1 MASAENPERILLT
14 GGAGFIGSNV
24 VKILRERYP
33 ETRLRVLHLP
43 KENLLNLKGMDDV
56 ELMAGDITRAAD
68 VERAVSGCDVVFH
81 LAAIYAFWLPDMS
94 AMHRVNVEGTRVVL
108 DECLRQKVRRVVYT
122 SSIVCFTGQGA
133 DVICDEASPFS
144 MADMV
149 YAKSKHDSHVLAEE
163 YARKGLDVVIV
174 CPAIPMGPGD
184 VGPTPSGRMVT
195 DIFAFPLPLAVD
207 SEINIIDVRDCA
219 MGHVL
224 ALEKGRSGESYILGG
239 ENYTYADMLRR
250 VLRLCGIRKPIVK
263 LPGLLMKPLAIGFTL
278 SARIT
283 GKPPLL
289 TTTEVDMAR
298 LCALVDAGKARRELG
313 LTVRPLEQTLRDALS
328 WFVAN
333 GYITEPAVMQR
344 FRRTVLAQAHDVLL
358 TKA

>member
-1 MASAENPERILLT
+1 MARIEKPTRILLT

-33 ETRLRVLHLP
+33 ETKLRVLHLP
-43 KENLLNLKGMDDV
+43 KENMLNLKGMDDV
-56 ELMAGDITRAAD
+56 ELMAGDITKAAD

-94 AMHRVNVEGTRVVL
+94 LMHRVNVDGTRVVL
-108 DECLRQKVRRVVYT
+108 EECLKQKVQRVVYT
-122 SSIVCFTGQGA
+122 SSIVCFTGQGR
-133 DVICDEASPFS
+133 DVVSDESSPFS
-144 MADMV
+144 MEDMV
-149 YAKSKHDSHVLAEE
+149 YAKSKYDSHLVAEE

-195 DIFAFPLPLAVD
+195 DIFVFPVPLAVD
-207 SEINIIDVRDCA
+207 SEINVIDVRDCA

-224 ALEKGRSGESYILGG
+224 ALEKGRRGESYILGG

-250 VLRLCGIRKPIVK
+250 VLRLCGIKKPILK
-263 LPGLLMKPLAIGFTL
+263 LPALLMKPLAIGFTL

-298 LCALVDAGKARRELG
+298 QCALVDAGKARRELG
-313 LTVRPLEQTLRDALS
+313 LTVRPLEQTLRDALV
-328 WFVAN
+328 WFVEN
-333 GYITEPAVMQR
+333 GYITEPAVVER
-344 FRRTVLAQAHDVLL
+344 FHQATLAQSPAS
-358 TKA
+358 

>member
-1 MASAENPERILLT
+1 MALVEKPERILLT
-14 GGAGFIGSNV
+14 GGTGFIGSNV

-33 ETRLRVLHLP
+33 DTRLRVLHLP
-43 KENLLNLKGMDDV
+43 KENLLNLRGMDDI

-94 AMHRVNVEGTRVVL
+94 AMQRVNVEGTRIVL
-108 DECLRQKVRRVVYT
+108 DECLRQKVKRVVYT
-122 SSIVCFTGQGA
+122 SSIVCFTGQGP
-133 DVICDEASPFS
+133 DVVCDEASPFS

-149 YAKSKHDSHVLAEE
+149 YAKSKYDSHVVAEE
-163 YARKGLDVVIV
+163 YARRGLDVVIV

-195 DIFAFPLPLAVD
+195 DIFVFPLPLAVD

-250 VLRLCGIRKPIVK
+250 VLRLCGTKRPVVK
-263 LPGLLMKPLAIGFTL
+263 LPGVLMRPLAIGLTL

-298 LCALVDAGKARRELG
+298 LCALVDAGKARHELG
-313 LTVRPLEQTLRDALS
+313 LTVRPLEQTLRDALG

-333 GYITEPAVMQR
+333 GYITERVVTER
-344 FRRTVLAQAHDVLL
+344 FHHVTPVQDPQA
-358 TKA
+358 